1 MTAAI
6 AGSLFKMADFT
17 RSVAWRFWF
26 ALLILCDTLM
36 HLVRAATLEDRS
48 EYQVL
53 DCGRAVPLYPY
64 LEGSGAGGRWCAPQ
78 LPVAVTHLGERRGS
92 SVGVVN

>member
-1 MTAAI
+1 MRWRVYASVKTEHTPLFAAI

-26 ALLILCDTLM
+26 ALLILCDMLV

-48 EYQVL
+48 EYQTCL
-53 DCGRAVPLYPY
+53 ATPSTCTRLCDSLLSP
-64 LEGSGAGGRWCAPQ
+64 
-78 LPVAVTHLGERRGS
+78 
-92 SVGVVN
+92 